1 MNKEIFVSTKAYF
14 VCELDIS
21 SKIIWQLEDAGIFT
35 ISKLLEMHPS
45 LVIEILGGGNYYGNL
60 KFDELK
66 CGLMDKG
73 YVYNFYREIYTMYN
87 ISDEYIFMK
96 ISNLNIPDDIKDILI
111 AHGIN
116 YLGDLLITNYSQLM
130 KILKFNEEYIKA
142 LENLIYELGF
152 TFPSEE
158 VIRCRKMVVN
168 DGTGRK
174 DI

>member
-1 MNKEIFVSTKAYF
+1 
-14 VCELDIS
+14 
-21 SKIIWQLEDAGIFT
+21 
-35 ISKLLEMHPS
+35 
-45 LVIEILGGGNYYGNL
+45 
-60 KFDELK
+60 
-66 CGLMDKG
+66 
-73 YVYNFYREIYTMYN
+73 MYN

-130 KILKFNEEYIKA
+130 KILKFNEEYIKV

-158 VIRCRKMVVN
+158 VIRCRKKVVN

>member
-1 MNKEIFVSTKAYF
+1 MTKKYPFFNGFFIFNV
-14 VCELDIS
+14 L
-21 SKIIWQLEDAGIFT
+21 
-35 ISKLLEMHPS
+35 KLINS
-45 LVIEILGGGNYYGNL
+45 R
-60 KFDELK
+60 
-66 CGLMDKG
+66 G